1 MAKVRTEVLDFV
13 CRMFEAGL
21 VGKTRL
27 LLKSSSQKRN
37 GVVPQDVVQ
46 ETLLRAW
53 RKRDSFRGDTTA
65 QFSKWLLVILRNHFI
80 DRCGA
85 IKRDISIVTWHQ
97 DSPLESESANSVE
110 TPSYHVM
117 NREEESR
124 LHVALV
130 ELDPQERRI
139 VDMRSFEGKKF
150 SEIAEETG
158 ININTVV
165 GIYRR
170 SLRKLSRLMSECDRE

>member
-1 MAKVRTEVLDFV
+1 
-13 CRMFEAGL
+13 
-21 VGKTRL
+21 
-27 LLKSSSQKRN
+27 
-37 GVVPQDVVQ
+37 VPQDVVQ